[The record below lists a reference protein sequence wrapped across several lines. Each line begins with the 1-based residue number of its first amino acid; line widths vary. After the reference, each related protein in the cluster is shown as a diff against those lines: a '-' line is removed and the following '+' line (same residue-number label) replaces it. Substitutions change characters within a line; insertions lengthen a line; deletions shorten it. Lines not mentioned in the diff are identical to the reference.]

1 MASRLDFSRDAKV
14 EKRKKLEAMGV
25 NPHPYS
31 FAVSHSVAE
40 ARKAEGKEVKIA
52 GRVISVREHGKVT
65 FIDLRDQTGEIQV
78 MLRSDE
84 LATKYDIVNLLD
96 PGDFIGV
103 SGKVE
108 LSKTK
113 ELTVLANTLEVLG
126 KSLRP
131 LPTTWQGI
139 DDQETRYRK
148 RYLDMII
155 NPVVKKTLDA
165 RWLIEKEIRR
175 FLQDVEHYTE
185 VETPVLQPLY
195 GGTNARPFT
204 THMNALDSDYYLR
217 VAPELYLKRLI
228 VGGYERIFEI
238 ARNFR
243 NEGIDHTHQP
253 EFTMMEWY
261 EAYADYNR
269 IMDVAEGLIKHLA
282 EKLHGKHEMQVGEQK
297 IDLSGRWPRI
307 TMHDA
312 LLKFEKVDVD
322 KLNDAQLQAELDKR
336 DLKFIGAFSRGKA
349 IFSLFDKTVPAKLIN
364 PTWIIDYPKEVSP
377 LSKQHRNN
385 PELVERFECYIGSK
399 EICDGWSE
407 VTDGLEQRRR
417 FETEQQHMRDGDE
430 EAQPLDEEFLE
441 AMEYGMPPLGGI
453 GIGIDRLVMF
463 LTNTWAIREVIA
475 FPTLKPLVKLDLQPK
490 VQIGKIQKFDDYA
503 IEPAVLQKFPGMF
516 FCYLTIKQVKI
527 GKKNDVL
534 EKRKA
539 DLVIAKKQITLE
551 EIAAIPSIKGYQKL
565 MHDTGTDFHKKR
577 PSPEALLR
585 RIVVGKPLY
594 TINTAVDAYN
604 LSVVESGIGLG
615 GFNLDAVSE
624 PVVLRFSRQGEKM
637 HLLGDDTD
645 TTLREGQLVYADAT
659 QPITVD
665 VNYRDI
671 DATKITEKTKNVI
684 LFADGAPGLSEDKVI
699 SALKNGA
706 KYIKEFAGGEISEVN
721 VVR

>member
-463 LTNTWAIREVIA
+463 
-475 FPTLKPLVKLDLQPK
+475 
-490 VQIGKIQKFDDYA
+490 
-503 IEPAVLQKFPGMF
+503 
-516 FCYLTIKQVKI
+516 
-527 GKKNDVL
+527 
-534 EKRKA
+534 
-539 DLVIAKKQITLE
+539 
-551 EIAAIPSIKGYQKL
+551 
-565 MHDTGTDFHKKR
+565 
-577 PSPEALLR
+577 
-585 RIVVGKPLY
+585 
-594 TINTAVDAYN
+594 
-604 LSVVESGIGLG
+604 
-615 GFNLDAVSE
+615 
-624 PVVLRFSRQGEKM
+624 
-637 HLLGDDTD
+637 
-645 TTLREGQLVYADAT
+645 
-659 QPITVD
+659 
-665 VNYRDI
+665 
-671 DATKITEKTKNVI
+671 
-684 LFADGAPGLSEDKVI
+684 
-699 SALKNGA
+699 
-706 KYIKEFAGGEISEVN
+706 
-721 VVR
+721 